1 LEHPASVLP
10 NVVFEEAQIFAKVI
24 MEHIGWR
31 NPPPEPDP
39 ELVLSALVKVLEMAG
54 RQGITQA
61 EFIQM
66 LESGMR
72 ISDFLRAMDGC
83 TEAGCDIDLRTVN

>member
-1 LEHPASVLP
+1 
-10 NVVFEEAQIFAKVI
+10 

-31 NPPPEPDP
+31 IPPPEPDP
-39 ELVLSALVKVLEMAG
+39 DLVLSALVKVLEMAG
-54 RQGITQA
+54 RQGISQA

-72 ISDFLRAMDGC
+72 LSDFLRAMDGC
-83 TEAGCDIDLRTVN
+83 TETGCDINSKTVN